1 MKKAISAGVLKIAGI
16 EMKTAVLEDGTRVI
30 DAVDMARFFD
40 ALGHEDVTIL
50 PDEMEELGRF
60 IHGVSQDK
68 ELPPK

>member
-30 DAVDMARFFD
+30 DAEDMARFFD

-68 ELPPK
+68 ELPL